1 LDQGSGFDHV
11 SPLVQ
16 LSSWGL
22 ATASSQRDPVLE
34 GGAAAACRSRCISR
48 ARRRRAARRSRWT
61 AVLVF
66 E

>member
-1 LDQGSGFDHV
+1 
-11 SPLVQ
+11 
-16 LSSWGL
+16 
-22 ATASSQRDPVLE
+22 LE